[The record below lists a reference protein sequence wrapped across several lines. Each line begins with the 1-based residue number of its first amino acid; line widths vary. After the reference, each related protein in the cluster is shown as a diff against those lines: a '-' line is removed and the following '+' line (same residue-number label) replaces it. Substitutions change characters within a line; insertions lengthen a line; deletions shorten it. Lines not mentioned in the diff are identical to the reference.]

1 MEKRPLGNSGLQVAP
16 LAFGGNVFGWTADE
30 KTSFNLLDA
39 FTEAGFN
46 LVDTADNYSHWAPGN
61 KGGESETIIG
71 KWLRQSGKR
80 HKVVIATKV
89 GGAFPGGKKD
99 LSKKYILKAAEDS
112 LRRLQVDTIDLYQS
126 HWDDDVTPVSET
138 TEAYAQLVKE
148 GKVAAIGAS
157 NLSPQRLQQSIDFS
171 KEANLPQYQTL
182 QPEYNLYNRQKFEQE
197 YKVICE
203 KEGLGVINYYALASG
218 FLSGKYRTKEDAAK
232 SARGAGIVKEYLNE
246 RGLRILKAL
255 DSVAQKHNTNAA
267 TVSLAWL
274 IAQPLITAPI
284 ASATSVAQLHE
295 LIKAT
300 ELKLSTEDLQQL
312 DSASAY

>member
-1 MEKRPLGNSGLQVAP
+1 MQKRPLGNSGLQVAP

-30 KTSFNLLDA
+30 KMSFELLDA
-39 FTEAGFN
+39 FTDAGFN
-46 LVDTADNYSHWAPGN
+46 LVDTADNYSHWVLGN

-71 KWLRQSGKR
+71 KWLKQSGKR
-80 HKVVIATKV
+80 DKVVIATKV

-112 LRRLQVDTIDLYQS
+112 LRRLQVETIDLYQS

-138 TEAYAQLVKE
+138 MEAYAQLIKE
-148 GKVAAIGAS
+148 GKVKVIGAS
-157 NLSPQRLQQSIDFS
+157 NLSPQRLQQSIDYS
-171 KEANLPQYQTL
+171 KEAGLPLYQTL

-197 YKVICE
+197 YKSICE

-232 SARGAGIVKEYLNE
+232 SARGESIVKEYLNS
-246 RGLRILKAL
+246 RGLRILDAL
-255 DSVAQKHNTNAA
+255 DHVAQKHNTNAA
-267 TVSLAWL
+267 TVALAWL

-284 ASATSVAQLHE
+284 ASATSVEQLHE

-300 ELKLSTEDLQQL
+300 ELKLEQEDMEQL
-312 DSASAY
+312 SSASAY